1 MGAHAVTL
9 PTYPTSLPTPG
20 AFSITPA
27 SRRLSSGGEAP
38 PLTMRRI
45 ETPWRADAQARWVL
59 NPAQWHVWQS
69 FWDIDLLQGTSW
81 FSAPLWP
88 MPYGSGVDVRFVSA
102 VQTVPQ
108 GRGIVTMNATLH
120 LRRS

>member
-1 MGAHAVTL
+1 MSL
-9 PTYPTSLPTPG
+9 PVYPTSLPTPG
-20 AFSITPA
+20 ALSITLA
-27 SRRLSSGGEAP
+27 SRRLSVGGEAP

-59 NPAQWHVWQS
+59 GPAAWHAWQS
-69 FWDIDLLQGTSW
+69 FWDVDLLQGTAW

-88 MPYGSGVDVRFVSA
+88 MPYGTGVVARFVGA
-102 VQTVPQ
+102 VQRVPQ
-108 GRGIVTMNATLH
+108 GRGIVALDATLH